1 MTDKL
6 KGKSAVVTG
15 GGRGIGRGIALAMAA
30 EGANLVINDIYRD
43 KHAVSAAD
51 TVVEEITKAGG
62 SAVANY
68 ESVVT
73 IAGGENIIKTATT
86 KFGRIDILVNTAA
99 NYLNKPPLE
108 YPEDAWDSTM
118 AVHLK
123 GHFACGRAAAQQMA
137 KQKSGRIINF
147 SSRSS
152 FYGSA
157 GSLAYATAKAG
168 ILGFTAMQ
176 ASTLK
181 EHGITAN
188 CILPSAI
195 TQLFPG
201 EKKNLGDNMPLP
213 KVADPDMIA
222 PVIVY
227 LATDEAKDVTGKF
240 IYAAGGDVCIYDQP
254 FQMTSGHKFLRKSD
268 QWTVDEL
275 SEVIP
280 AVLGMK

>member
-15 GGRGIGRGIALAMAA
+15 GGRGIGKEIALALAE
-30 EGANLVINDIYRD
+30 EGAMIVVNDIFRD
-43 KHAVSAAD
+43 TDGTSAAD
-51 TVVEEITKAGG
+51 KVVEEINRAKG

-68 ESVVT
+68 DSVDSMTGGESV
-73 IAGGENIIKTATT
+73 IKTATSN
-86 KFGRIDILVNTAA
+86 FGRIDILVNVAA
-99 NYLNKPPLE
+99 NYLSLPALE

-123 GHFACGRAAAQQMA
+123 GHFACGKAAALEMA

-168 ILGFTAMQ
+168 ILGFTTMQ
-176 ASTLK
+176 AKTLK

-201 EKKNLGDNMPLP
+201 KKINLGDDMPLP
-213 KVADPDMIA
+213 HSADPDMIA

-227 LATDEAKDVTGKF
+227 LATDEAKDITGQF
-240 IYAAGGDVCIYDQP
+240 IYAAGGDICLYTHP
-254 FQMTSGHKFLRKSD
+254 FHMRSGQKFLRKPGK
-268 QWTVDEL
+268 WTVDEL

-280 AVLGMK
+280 QMLASE